1 MNSYNVTLR
10 YEDRKTGSEGK
21 TVKIDASSIAG
32 AIGKAAREF
41 VASLDRKQ
49 RFDANKGLRIEAVRA
64 ASGSADGAGETTSE
78 AAEHTSEDSEA
89 AD

>member
-64 ASGSADGAGETTSE
+64 ASGSADGAAESSE
-78 AAEHTSEDSEA
+78 ATEHTSEDSEA

>member
-41 VASLDRKQ
+41 VAALDRKQ

-64 ASGSADGAGETTSE
+64 SSGSADGAAESSE
-78 AAEHTSEDSEA
+78 ATEHTAEDSEA